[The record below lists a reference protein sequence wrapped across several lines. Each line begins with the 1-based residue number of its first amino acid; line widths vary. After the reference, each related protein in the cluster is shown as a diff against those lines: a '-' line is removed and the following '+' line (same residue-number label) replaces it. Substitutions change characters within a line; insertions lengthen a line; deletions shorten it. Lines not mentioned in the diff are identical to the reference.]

1 MIFIKNSDERSN
13 KGLPNVISPIMEV
26 CLIVDSPTAILLN
39 VCSPNQPLTKRAF
52 IANLY
57 TLPNLTH
64 YYDCSPTASLP
75 NHF

>member
-26 CLIVDSPTAILLN
+26 CLIVDSPT

-64 YYDCSPTASLP
+64 YYDYSPTASLP